1 LFKNSKSKQGI
12 SLLRSLE
19 KEGIFWYTV
28 LNGLMKGSP
37 AIKNKNSY
45 QISMKESY
53 YPLLVQA
60 EELKMQNKH
69 REAIEICQQILLCDL
84 TVVEAYEEIGD
95 NYISLKAFTKAQKA
109 LEKALK
115 VNKRSANANYLY
127 GFVWSALHEWEKA
140 IKYLEL
146 ANDYQ
151 PNHPEVLRCLG
162 WAYFCSGLRKK
173 GLAILERSLVLA
185 PQDSYILCDLGICHL
200 NDRNFERAM
209 NLFSKTLEVDPENV
223 KARECLKIAQ
233 MFQEGVKG

>member
-1 LFKNSKSKQGI
+1 
-12 SLLRSLE
+12 
-19 KEGIFWYTV
+19 
-28 LNGLMKGSP
+28 
-37 AIKNKNSY
+37 
-45 QISMKESY
+45 MKESY

>member
-1 LFKNSKSKQGI
+1 
-12 SLLRSLE
+12 LE
-19 KEGIFWYTV
+19 Q
-28 LNGLMKGSP
+28 
-37 AIKNKNSY
+37 KNKNPY
-45 QISMKESY
+45 QKNMKESY

-69 REAIEICQQILLCDL
+69 REAIEICQQILLVDL
-84 TVVEAYEEIGD
+84 TIVEAYEEIGD
-95 NYISLKAFTKAQKA
+95 NYISLKAYTKAQKA

-115 VNKRSANANYLY
+115 VDKRSANANYLY
-127 GFVWSALHEWEKA
+127 GFVWSALHEWENA
-140 IKYLEL
+140 VKYLEL

-200 NDRNFERAM
+200 NDRNFPRAM
-209 NLFSKTLEVDPENV
+209 DLFSKTLEVDPENV
-223 KARECLKIAQ
+223 KARECLKIAR
-233 MFQEGVKG
+233 MFQEGVKS